1 LRDAGYSFAVVSSAI
16 DETPIPGE
24 PAETMVQRLA
34 DAKAELVAARSVG
47 PAIVIAA
54 DTAVQIGTQILG
66 KPRTTEDARQM
77 LESLSGMTHSVITGV
92 SLIRLPDGERRSFV
106 EATQVHFATISP
118 EEIEGY
124 LETGEPFD
132 KAGGYAIQGRA
143 GRFIPRIEGC
153 YFNVVGLPLARLAK
167 ELTELGYHS
176 GMADAAGV

>member
-167 ELTELGYHS
+167 ELTELGYHR

>member
-1 LRDAGYSFAVVSSAI
+1 MRDAGYSFAVVSSAI

-47 PAIVIAA
+47 PAIVVAA

-92 SLIRLPDGERRSFV
+92 SLIR
-106 EATQVHFATISP
+106 QI
-118 EEIEGY
+118 
-124 LETGEPFD
+124 
-132 KAGGYAIQGRA
+132 GRA
-143 GRFIPRIEGC
+143 H
-153 YFNVVGLPLARLAK
+153 V
-167 ELTELGYHS
+167 
-176 GMADAAGV
+176 